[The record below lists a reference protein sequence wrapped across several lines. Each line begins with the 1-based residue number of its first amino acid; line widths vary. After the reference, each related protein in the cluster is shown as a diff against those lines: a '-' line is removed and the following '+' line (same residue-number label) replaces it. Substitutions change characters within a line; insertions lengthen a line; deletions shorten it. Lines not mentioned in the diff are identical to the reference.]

1 MSMGHVLQ
9 SGYRRGDEF
18 EIGLAAAKL
27 SVSFR
32 PSVLVSAGD
41 GTLRR
46 QPGRGS
52 QQHVFTCRNVHRHR
66 LLCDSGDHQLS
77 PVCRRNSDLR
87 EVGGLITT

>member
-1 MSMGHVLQ
+1 MGHVLQ
-9 SGYRRGDEF
+9 SGCRCGDEF

-52 QQHVFTCRNVHRHR
+52 QEHVSHAAMFTATGCCATVEIINYRPFAAAIVIFVR
-66 LLCDSGDHQLS
+66 SVAS
-77 PVCRRNSDLR
+77 
-87 EVGGLITT
+87 